1 MTCKTAFV
9 ASLNN
14 ADATRTAT
22 TPRSALF
29 IPILA
34 ILLTVLLTVG
44 TAPFTGQGVAGAAPA
59 ADAPGAE
66 VGDDLAQREFN
77 CRAKKGNAKKR
88 CRRAKAEAEAKAKE
102 KAERDAVPF
111 DCPSSGPISI
121 STKPAKAAGTL
132 KTFASTARPAPAVS
146 GRNRPHPG
154 YSGVVGLLDPT
165 VRVVQP
171 QAAPPPRVAEGLS
184 PLTGKK
190 SKRANAPAVV
200 VKISNSVR
208 ARPQT
213 GLHKADI
220 VIEEQVEGGITRF
233 LGIYQSQTAVA
244 GPVRS
249 VRSTDVAVVT
259 TLRTPAFLYSG
270 GNRTFVDLI
279 RNTDIDEVS
288 ESTCPRTL
296 RRVNTRTAPHN
307 LYARTGLVSK
317 ASNSLAP
324 KTQFRFRSKGEKVG
338 GEKASRAQITYNA
351 NLVDWQWHPRKKTWQ
366 RWQNGRPHT
375 VTSGAQVSAKNVII
389 VELDRVDSGVRD
401 AAGAVVTEDVYVG
414 KGRAV
419 ILTKG
424 RAILARWNR
433 PSLDAVTTF
442 VDRKTRKPINIT
454 PGNTWIQFAE
464 TGEYDFS

>member
-1 MTCKTAFV
+1 MTCINAVVF
-9 ASLNN
+9 SLENKRP
-14 ADATRTAT
+14 ATSFGPHFLR
-22 TPRSALF
+22 
-29 IPILA
+29 PITIA
-34 ILLTVLLTVG
+34 TVLLLVLG
-44 TAPFTGQGVAGAAPA
+44 ALVAGPPA
-59 ADAPGAE
+59 AAQPGSDSQDSPVEAVE
-66 VGDDLAQREFN
+66 RKFN
-77 CRAKKGNAKKR
+77 CKAKKGAAKKR
-88 CRRAKAEAEAKAKE
+88 CRGNKAAAEKKAKE
-102 KAERDAVPF
+102 DAAREAEPF
-111 DCPSSGPISI
+111 VCPTSGPISI
-121 STKPAKAAGTL
+121 STKPAAKTKTL
-132 KTFASTARPAPAVS
+132 KRFTSSASPAPAVN
-146 GRNRPHPG
+146 GNNRPFPG
-154 YSGVVGLLDPT
+154 YSGVVGLLDPGT
-165 VRVVQP
+165 QVVTP
-171 QAAPPPRVAEGLS
+171 QAAPPPRVADGFS

-190 SKRANAPAVV
+190 SKRAKAPAVV
-200 VKISNSVR
+200 VKVSNSVR

-233 LGIYQSQTAVA
+233 LGIFQSQTAVA

-296 RRVNTRTAPHN
+296 RRVNTRKAPHN

-317 ASNSLAP
+317 ASNSLPP

-338 GEKASRAQITYNA
+338 GVKVKRAQISYRA
-351 NLVDWQWHPRKKTWQ
+351 NLVDWQWHPKKKTWQ
-366 RWQNGRPHT
+366 RWQNSRPHT
-375 VTSGAQVSAKNVII
+375 VTSGAQLSAKNVII
-389 VELDRVDSGVRD
+389 VELDRVDSGIRD
-401 AAGAVVTEDVYVG
+401 AGRAVVTEDVYVG

-433 PSLDAVTTF
+433 PSLDSVTTF
-442 VDRKTRKPINIT
+442 VDRKTGKPIKIT

-464 TGEYDFS
+464 TGEYDFD

>member
-1 MTCKTAFV
+1 MSAPLISRFITTLAV
-9 ASLNN
+9 ALLLLGSL
-14 ADATRTAT
+14 
-22 TPRSALF
+22 P
-29 IPILA
+29 
-34 ILLTVLLTVG
+34 
-44 TAPFTGQGVAGAAPA
+44 AGAQSNESPAPQT
-59 ADAPGAE
+59 GE
-66 VGDDLAQREFN
+66 TGEDLAQRTFN

-88 CRRAKAEAEAKAKE
+88 CRKAKAEAEAKAKE
-102 KAERDAVPF
+102 DAERDAVPF
-111 DCPSSGPISI
+111 VCPTSGPISI
-121 STKPAKAAGTL
+121 STKSANASKAL
-132 KTFASTARPAPAVS
+132 KAFASTAQPAPPVN
-146 GRNRPHPG
+146 GNNRPHPG
-154 YSGVVGLLDPT
+154 YSGVVGLLDPAT
-165 VRVVQP
+165 KVVQP
-171 QAAPPPRVAEGLS
+171 QAAAPPRVAEGLS

-190 SKRANAPAVV
+190 SKRADAPAVV
-200 VKISNSVR
+200 VKVSNSLR

-233 LGIYQSQTAVA
+233 LGIFQSQTAVV

-249 VRSTDVAVVT
+249 VRSTDIAVVT

-279 RNTDIDEVS
+279 RKTDIDEVS

-296 RRVNTRTAPHN
+296 RRVNTRSAPHN
-307 LYARTGLVSK
+307 LYARTGLVAK
-317 ASNSLAP
+317 GSNSLPP
-324 KTQFRFRSKGEKVG
+324 KTQFRYRAKGEKVG
-338 GEKASRAQITYNA
+338 GTKASRAQINYRA

-366 RWQNGRPHT
+366 RWQNNQPHV
-375 VTSGAQVSAKNVII
+375 VTSGAQLSAKNVII
-389 VELDRVDSGVRD
+389 VELDRVDSGIRD
-401 AAGAVVTEDVYVG
+401 AGRAVVTEDVYVG

-433 PSLDAVTTF
+433 PSLDSVTTF

-464 TGEYDFS
+464 TGEYSFD